1 MTCEVAVLNKYAAV
15 MAADSAVTYTNGL
28 GEERY
33 TKGGNKIFQMS
44 HHAPIGVMIYD
55 SGSFL
60 GVPWEIVIKDY
71 RARLG
76 KKTFGTVSEYAADFL
91 GYIQQN
97 TEIFPDQER
106 DNDYVLVAGQI
117 AVHIISDAVRIHPEL
132 ADVAAD
138 QLVRKAIW
146 DAYVAGR
153 RAAMAPLTVD
163 RQQALNGIAQRVVN
177 ELRPSAEGALATLAT
192 EGRAKLDDVADV
204 EELIL
209 LAIDVSFR
217 SYATYS
223 SNTGIVFCGYGTKQ
237 HFPEIVEH
245 ILSGFV
251 AGELIYRDG
260 KKAIVTRQ
268 QPSQIMQFATT
279 SMVDVFTRGYGYE
292 MWVAVERAFQDKVS
306 SLVSELMTATNGQL
320 PADYAQLWE
329 KTQTDFRKSWTD
341 ELFDSNYV
349 NLRSNIG
356 TLPID
361 EMVHLAETMIVLES
375 LKEKVTSPSQS
386 VGGPVDVAAI
396 TRSEGLVWV
405 KRKEY
410 FASAKN
416 PHYVLRQQQHYRA
429 QEQQ

>member
-15 MAADSAVTYTNGL
+15 MAADSAVTYTNGT

-33 TKGGNKIFQMS
+33 TKGGNKIFQLS

-71 RARLG
+71 RVRLG
-76 KKTFGTVSEYAADFL
+76 KKTFDTVAEYAADFL
-91 GYIQQN
+91 DYVRQN
-97 TEIFPDQER
+97 DDIFPDQER
-106 DNDYVLVAGQI
+106 HNDYVLIVGQI
-117 AVHIISDAVRIHPEL
+117 AVHIISDAVRNNTDL
-132 ADVAAD
+132 ADMTASQPHRAT
-138 QLVRKAIW
+138 IW
-146 DAYVAGR
+146 NGYVTNLR
-153 RAAMAPLTVD
+153 SSMAPISQE
-163 RQQALNGIAQRVVN
+163 RQQALIGVAQSVKDK
-177 ELRPSAEGALATLAT
+177 LRQDAVAVLQTLANN
-192 EGRAKLDDVADV
+192 GQAKLDDVVHADDIV
-204 EELIL
+204 Q
-209 LAIDVSFR
+209 LAIEVSFR
-217 SYATYS
+217 DYADYS
-223 SNTGIVFCGYGTKQ
+223 SDTGIVFCGYGNKQ
-237 HFPEIVEH
+237 HFPEIIEY

-251 AGELIYRDG
+251 AGELVSREG

-292 MWVAVERAFQDKVS
+292 MWVAVERAFEEKVK
-306 SLVSELMTATNGQL
+306 SLVSELLVATGSQL
-320 PADYAQLWE
+320 PANYPQIWETAQR
-329 KTQTDFRKSWTD
+329 DFRKSWTD

-349 NLRSNIG
+349 NLRNNIG

-416 PHYVLRQQQHYRA
+416 QHYVLRQQQHYRA
-429 QEQQ
+429 QEQ